1 MTMDESY
8 MKEALKEARKGWG
21 LTSPNPMV
29 GAVVVRDGVIVGRG
43 YHHGAGL
50 PHAEPNA
57 LADADGNTVGATLYV
72 TLEPCC
78 TYGRTP
84 PCTEAIKRAGIKR
97 VVVGCTDCNPK
108 HAGRGL
114 AILKDAGID
123 VLSGVCEKECLE
135 LNAAFFWWI
144 STGRPFVRLKMAM
157 TLDGKIA
164 TAGGDSKWI
173 TGPSARRYV
182 QKLRRGSD
190 AVMVGGE
197 TVRKDDPEL
206 IVREPKGWKRQPT
219 RIVWTSKPSLPEGC
233 KLLNGNG
240 GPVEISKPVT
250 QAEWLS
256 FLKDLGGR
264 GMMSLLLEGGGELA
278 GCALK
283 AGIVNEIDFFIAPK
297 ILGGRGSRPV
307 VGWENPL
314 SLAESLAVKE
324 LRMRRFGDDLL
335 VTGRL
340 DGCEK

>member
-1 MTMDESY
+1 MTTDESY

-29 GAVVVRDGVIVGRG
+29 GAVVVKNDVIVGRG

-57 LADADGNTVGATLYV
+57 LADAGEKAKGGTLYV

-78 TYGRTP
+78 TFGRTP
-84 PCTEAIKRAGIKR
+84 PCTEAIKRTGIRR

-123 VLSGVCEKECLE
+123 VVSGICEKECLE

-144 STGRPFVRLKMAM
+144 STGRPYVRLKMAM

-164 TAGGDSKWI
+164 TAEGDSKWI
-173 TGPSARRYV
+173 TGVAARRYV

-206 IVREPKGWKRQPT
+206 VVREPKGWKRQPA
-219 RIVWTSKPSLPEGC
+219 RIVWTSKPSLPNGC

-240 GPVEISKPVT
+240 GSVSLVKPVMK
-250 QAEWLS
+250 AEWLS
-256 FLKDLGGR
+256 FLKGLGDR

-307 VGWENPL
+307 VAWENPS
-314 SLAESLAVKE
+314 SLAESQMV
-324 LRMRRFGDDLL
+324 RDWRVRRFGDDLL
-335 VTGRL
+335 VVGRL
-340 DGCEK
+340 DCCEQ

>member
-1 MTMDESY
+1 MTVDEY
-8 MKEALKEARKGWG
+8 MMKEALKEARKGWG

-29 GAVVVRDGVIVGRG
+29 GAVVVKDGVIVGRG

-57 LADADGNTVGATLYV
+57 LADAGENAKGATLYV

-78 TYGRTP
+78 TFGRTP
-84 PCTEAIKRAGIKR
+84 PCTEAVKRAGIRR

-114 AILKDAGID
+114 AILREDGID
-123 VLSGVCEKECLE
+123 VVSGVCEEECLE

-144 STGRPFVRLKMAM
+144 STGRPYVRLKMAM

-164 TAGGDSKWI
+164 TANGDSKWI
-173 TGPSARRYV
+173 TGPAARRYV

-190 AVMVGGE
+190 VVMVGGE

-206 IVREPKGWKRQPT
+206 VVREPKGWKRQPA

-240 GPVEISKPVT
+240 GPVELAKPVT
-250 QAEWLS
+250 SKEWKA
-256 FLKDLGGR
+256 FLKGLGGH
-264 GMMSLLLEGGGELA
+264 GMTSLLLEGGGELA

-307 VGWENPL
+307 VGWENPTAL
-314 SLAESLAVKE
+314 KESLPLKE
-324 LRMRRFGDDLL
+324 WRVHRIGDDLL
-335 VTGRL
+335 VTAAL
-340 DGCEK
+340 DAQED

>member
-1 MTMDESY
+1 MTNDESY

-57 LADADGNTVGATLYV
+57 LADASEKTVGATLYV

-78 TYGRTP
+78 TFGRTP
-84 PCTEAIKRAGIKR
+84 PCTEAIKKARIRR

-114 AILKDAGID
+114 TILKEVGID
-123 VLSGVCEKECLE
+123 VVSGVCEKECLE

-144 STGRPFVRLKMAM
+144 STGRPYVRLKMAM

-173 TGPSARRYV
+173 TGPSSRRYV

-190 AVMVGGE
+190 AIMVGGE

-206 IVREPKGWKRQPT
+206 IVREPKGWKRQPA

-233 KLLNGNG
+233 KLLNGN
-240 GPVEISKPVT
+240 
-250 QAEWLS
+250 
-256 FLKDLGGR
+256 
-264 GMMSLLLEGGGELA
+264 
-278 GCALK
+278 
-283 AGIVNEIDFFIAPK
+283 
-297 ILGGRGSRPV
+297 
-307 VGWENPL
+307 
-314 SLAESLAVKE
+314 
-324 LRMRRFGDDLL
+324 
-335 VTGRL
+335 
-340 DGCEK
+340 

>member
-1 MTMDESY
+1 MTNDESY

-57 LADADGNTVGATLYV
+57 LADAGGRTVGATLYV

-84 PCTEAIKRAGIKR
+84 PCTEAIKKAGIRR

-114 AILKDAGID
+114 AILHEAGID
-123 VLSGVCEKECLE
+123 VVSGICEKECLE

-144 STGRPFVRLKMAM
+144 STGRPYVRLKMAM

-173 TGPSARRYV
+173 TGTAARRYV

-190 AVMVGGE
+190 AIMVGGE

-206 IVREPKGWKRQPT
+206 IVREPKGWNRQPV
-219 RIVWTSKPSLPEGC
+219 RIVWTSKPSLPDGC

-240 GPVEISKPVT
+240 GPVELAKPM
-250 QAEWLS
+250 ARHEWLS
-256 FLKDLGGR
+256 FLKKLGGR
-264 GMMSLLLEGGGELA
+264 GMMSLLMEGGGELA

-283 AGIVNEIDFFIAPK
+283 AGIVNEIDFFVAPK

-307 VGWENPL
+307 VGWENPS

-335 VTGRL
+335 VIGRL

>member
-1 MTMDESY
+1 MTIDKSM

-57 LADADGNTVGATLYV
+57 LADAGGNTVGATLYV

-78 TYGRTP
+78 TFGRTP
-84 PCTEAIKRAGIKR
+84 PCTEAIKRAGIRR
-97 VVVGCTDCNPK
+97 VVVGCMDCNPK

-114 AILKDAGID
+114 AILREAGID
-123 VLSGVCEKECLE
+123 VISGICEKECLE

-144 STGRPFVRLKMAM
+144 STGRPYVRLKMAM

-164 TAGGDSKWI
+164 TANGDSKWI
-173 TGPSARRYV
+173 TSDTARCYV

-206 IVREPKGWKRQPT
+206 VVREPKGWKRQPA
-219 RIVWTSKPSLPEGC
+219 RIVWTSKPSLPDGC

-240 GPVEISKPVT
+240 GPVELAKPVT
-250 QAEWLS
+250 MDEWKA
-256 FLKDLGGR
+256 FLNGLGDR
-264 GMMSLLLEGGGELA
+264 GMMSLLMEGGGELA

-314 SLAESLAVKE
+314 ALKESLPLKE
-324 LRMRRFGDDLL
+324 WRVRRIGDDLL
-335 VTGRL
+335 VTASL
-340 DGCEK
+340 DAQKD

>member
-1 MTMDESY
+1 MTIDESM

-57 LADADGNTVGATLYV
+57 LADAGENTFGATLYV

-78 TYGRTP
+78 TFGRTP
-84 PCTEAIKRAGIKR
+84 PCTEAIKRAGIRR

-108 HAGRGL
+108 HSGHGL
-114 AILKDAGID
+114 AILREAGID
-123 VLSGVCEKECLE
+123 VISGICEKECLE
-135 LNAAFFWWI
+135 INAAFFWWI
-144 STGRPFVRLKMAM
+144 STGCPYVRLKMAM

-164 TAGGDSKWI
+164 TANGDSKWI
-173 TGPSARRYV
+173 TGETARRYV

-206 IVREPKGWKRQPT
+206 VVREPKGWKRQPA
-219 RIVWTSKPSLPEGC
+219 RIVWTSKPSLPDGC

-240 GPVEISKPVT
+240 GPVELAKPVT
-250 QAEWLS
+250 TDEWKA
-256 FLKDLGGR
+256 FLNGLGDR
-264 GMMSLLLEGGGELA
+264 GMMSLLMEGGGELA

-314 SLAESLAVKE
+314 ALKESLPLKE
-324 LRMRRFGDDLL
+324 WRVRRIGDDLL
-335 VTGRL
+335 VTASL
-340 DGCEK
+340 DAQKD

>member
-1 MTMDESY
+1 MTIDESM

-57 LADADGNTVGATLYV
+57 LADAGENTFGATLYV

-78 TYGRTP
+78 TFGRTP
-84 PCTEAIKRAGIKR
+84 PCTEAIKRAGIRR

-108 HAGRGL
+108 HSGHGL
-114 AILKDAGID
+114 AILREAGID
-123 VLSGVCEKECLE
+123 VISGICEKECLE
-135 LNAAFFWWI
+135 INAAFFWWI
-144 STGRPFVRLKMAM
+144 STGCPYVRLKMAM

-164 TAGGDSKWI
+164 TANGDSKWI
-173 TGPSARRYV
+173 TGETARRYV

-206 IVREPKGWKRQPT
+206 VVREPKGWKRQPA
-219 RIVWTSKPSLPEGC
+219 RIVWTSKPSLPDGC

-240 GPVEISKPVT
+240 GPVELAKPVT
-250 QAEWLS
+250 MDEWKA
-256 FLKDLGGR
+256 FLNGLGDR
-264 GMMSLLLEGGGELA
+264 GMMSLLMEGGGELA

-314 SLAESLAVKE
+314 ALKESLPLKE
-324 LRMRRFGDDLL
+324 WRVRRIGDDLL
-335 VTGRL
+335 VTASL
-340 DGCEK
+340 DAQKD